1 MQSKL
6 IETQNGTAA
15 VIRSDIPII
24 TDGRSALDFAVNAGA
39 RLIAVNKDALA
50 EDFFK
55 LSTGV
60 AGEVAQKFVNY
71 GYRLAIFGDFSHYT
85 SKPLRDY
92 IYECNRG
99 KHLYFAESEQAAIEK
114 LGGARRPAK

>member
-1 MQSKL
+1 MQSKF
-6 IETQNGTAA
+6 IETPNGMAA
-15 VIRSDIPII
+15 VIRSDIPVI
-24 TDGRSALDFAVNAGA
+24 TDGQSALDFAVNAGA
-39 RLIAVNKDALA
+39 YLIVVNKAALT

-60 AGEVAQKFVNY
+60 AGEVMQKFVNY

-99 KHLYFAESEQAAIEK
+99 KHLYFAESEQDAIEK
-114 LGGARRPAK
+114 LGSTW